1 MTAKTNAFERRKYPR
16 VARILSIQYRLKRS
30 KYKDA
35 DKTTWYNSNT
45 HDMSVEGVAFITSR
59 AFMVGDILELQ
70 VVMSGILNV
79 VSAEGKIVRIE
90 EKKRDKYLIGVQLK
104 KHF

>member
-1 MTAKTNAFERRKYPR
+1 MTEKTTPPERRRYPR
-16 VARILSIQYRLKRS
+16 IERILSIQYRLKKS
-30 KYKDA
+30 KQKNA

-45 HDMSVEGVAFITSR
+45 HDMSVEGVSFVAPRPF
-59 AFMVGDILELQ
+59 FPGDILELQ
-70 VVMSGILNV
+70 VVMSGVLNV

-90 EKKRDKYLIGVQLK
+90 DKKRGKYLIGIQLR